1 MMALG
6 LIETRGMLPAIEGA
20 DAMLKA
26 ADVRLLEKNLA
37 TGGLVTITVAG
48 EVAAV
53 QASIEAATRAIGRI
67 EGATLVSSHVI
78 PRPDDELASIL
89 ALLPNAG
96 ESMPP
101 HARISPLTA
110 EVLAVSGQ
118 LPVENR
124 GGEKAPVA
132 EASASTAGAE
142 TSPAGIAAEAPMGSR
157 KPEPQKVVP
166 QSASRLKAMTMS
178 RLRQLALGLE
188 GLPLDAEAVAKSDKK
203 SLIAA
208 ILSVYRQ
215 IEE

>member
-6 LIETRGMLPAIEGA
+6 LIETRGMLSAIEGA

-37 TGGLVTITVAG
+37 TGGLVTITIAG

-78 PRPDDELASIL
+78 PRPDVELASIL
-89 ALLPNAG
+89 ALLPDTG
-96 ESMPP
+96 EAMPP

-110 EVLAVSGQ
+110 GVLAASGR
-118 LPVENR
+118 LPVQGAE
-124 GGEKAPVA
+124 EKAEEPVA
-132 EASASTAGAE
+132 AE
-142 TSPAGIAAEAPMGSR
+142 TAVAGDPEEVPAASQ
-157 KPEPQKVVP
+157 KPEGQKVVP

-178 RLRQLALGLE
+178 RLRQLALNLE
-188 GLPLDAEAVAKSDKK
+188 GLPLDADAVAKSDKK

>member
-37 TGGLVTITVAG
+37 TGGLVTITIAG

-53 QASIEAATRAIGRI
+53 QASIEAATRAIARI

-78 PRPDDELASIL
+78 PRPDTELSGIL
-89 ALLPNAG
+89 ALLPDAG
-96 ESMPP
+96 ERMPAY
-101 HARISPLTA
+101 ARVSPLTT
-110 EVLAVSGQ
+110 EVLAASGQ
-118 LPVENR
+118 LPVTEVA
-124 GGEKAPVA
+124 GEDVAEEPAAASGDTEAPVA
-132 EASASTAGAE
+132 PLKAE
-142 TSPAGIAAEAPMGSR
+142 G
-157 KPEPQKVVP
+157 QKVVP
-166 QSASRLKAMTMS
+166 LSASRLKAMTMS

>member
-37 TGGLVTITVAG
+37 TGGLVTITIAG

-78 PRPDDELASIL
+78 PRPDVELASIL
-89 ALLPNAG
+89 ALLPDAG
-96 ESMPP
+96 EAMPP

-110 EVLAVSGQ
+110 EVLAASGQ
-118 LPVENR
+118 LPVQEAE
-124 GGEKAPVA
+124 EKVEEPVPA
-132 EASASTAGAE
+132 EAG
-142 TSPAGIAAEAPMGSR
+142 PAGDPEEVPAASQ
-157 KPEPQKVVP
+157 KPEVQKVVP

-178 RLRQLALGLE
+178 RLRQLALSLE
-188 GLPLDAEAVAKSDKK
+188 GLPLDADAVAKSDKK